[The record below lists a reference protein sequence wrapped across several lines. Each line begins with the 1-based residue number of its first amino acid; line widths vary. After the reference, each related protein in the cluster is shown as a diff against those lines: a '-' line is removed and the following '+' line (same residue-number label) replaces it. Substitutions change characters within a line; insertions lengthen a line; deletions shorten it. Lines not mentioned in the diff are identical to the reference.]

1 MAKLIALWALLFFP
15 ALTFAEV
22 LKLLELP
29 LYGGTTYTYSV
40 NAAKKCSFEG
50 VDKIF
55 TPDLKVSDGKTI
67 GDKIIILQRE
77 LNLGI
82 YQSEIQP
89 NFISFS
95 LVNSKNIKFQFFLDK
110 PECILRKRIVIN
122 KKEYV
127 LDEINIEYSSA
138 LRTPVLKRVE
148 IKDKTHNEDLFLYP
162 WALRGQLSAYELN
175 VGPAMNLHSNIRWN
189 NTDTFQRGDPVVEPV
204 PAFFFRYGPVFLNK
218 NGLGSLLYSSGELS
232 LLGMGILE
240 GEPYTSPGLNDRPK
254 GIFLGGILKYNF
266 LELTYYRDF
275 FHNKGLNFK
284 VNLAPEYYVN
294 LDWKLS
300 PQVFVQYWNHDYVDY
315 YFGVHR
321 DEVVTGGLRF
331 YEGNSTMNYG
341 TMFEVLHFIGKWTFV
356 VDVGLKMYGKEV
368 YASPT
373 VVKQNE
379 VRFITSILYKFF

>member
-1 MAKLIALWALLFFP
+1 
-15 ALTFAEV
+15 
-22 LKLLELP
+22 
-29 LYGGTTYTYSV
+29 
-40 NAAKKCSFEG
+40 
-50 VDKIF
+50 
-55 TPDLKVSDGKTI
+55 VSDGKTI

-122 KKEYV
+122 EKEYV

-284 VNLAPEYYVN
+284 VNLAPEYYIN